1 EPGFCQYPCQ
11 CPNEEFMC
19 ENGVQLVKDGC
30 SCCMM
35 CPRQLGDLCSK
46 KDKCDVTKGLY
57 CDNKNENTTGICRGK
72 SRDGVLV
79 ERESRLLIWGEKLIN
94 WKMAM
99 KFRLYSP
106 HGLVGSITVL
116 PAFDPQVFLS
126 FFLIV
131 LSSCLKH
138 IHSPLLGAVMGS
150 YFPSGESIPLS
161 FSELLRALG
170 ESNPHSLSELL
181 RASPREL
188 FAMHNFSLP
197 CITSLCHA

>member
-1 EPGFCQYPCQ
+1 MPSVLCLGFCLVSRLRLVSRLLSCVSAPPPIGRSWVDSLKMKASCNTAVQYYKEIKYQHSRYLDISTYKLTTTRSVGKETKNEPGFCQYPCQ

-79 ERESRLLIWGEKLIN
+79 ERESRLLIWVEKLIN

-106 HGLVGSITVL
+106 HGL
-116 PAFDPQVFLS
+116 
-126 FFLIV
+126 
-131 LSSCLKH
+131 
-138 IHSPLLGAVMGS
+138 
-150 YFPSGESIPLS
+150 
-161 FSELLRALG
+161 
-170 ESNPHSLSELL
+170 
-181 RASPREL
+181 
-188 FAMHNFSLP
+188 
-197 CITSLCHA
+197 